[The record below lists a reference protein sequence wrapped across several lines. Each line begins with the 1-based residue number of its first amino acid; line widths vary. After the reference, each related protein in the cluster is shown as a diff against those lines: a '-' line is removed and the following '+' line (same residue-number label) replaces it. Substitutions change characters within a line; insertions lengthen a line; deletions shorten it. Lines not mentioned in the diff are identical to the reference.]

1 MLRRSSALAA
11 LAALLIAL
19 PALPQTTVP
28 DHERMEAAMRL
39 ATTLNPQESYRERLS
54 TLYASMTPMFAQAAE
69 QGTLPP
75 DFGERMARVMDE
87 VMPYDTFIRIFAA
100 QYAQR
105 FTVEEINEILRFYA
119 SPTGAKMLN
128 VSTDIGVEFM
138 KRVSTEIMPKMHDA
152 MRRQGLV
159 K

>member
-1 MLRRSSALAA
+1 MASLWSNSMLLRESFRSNRVWISFSAWLMALETSCRSTLLTISNVFSAINAKCKRKACHSGLSIGLQSGKPGGFMLRRSSALAA

-39 ATTLNPQESYRERLS
+39 ASTLNPQESYRERLS

-75 DFGERMARVMDE
+75 D
-87 VMPYDTFIRIFAA
+87 
-100 QYAQR
+100 
-105 FTVEEINEILRFYA
+105 
-119 SPTGAKMLN
+119 
-128 VSTDIGVEFM
+128 
-138 KRVSTEIMPKMHDA
+138 
-152 MRRQGLV
+152 
-159 K
+159 